1 MDCKRVYEVMYMFID
16 DEMDDELVPT
26 FRSHVDGCPPC
37 ARRMD
42 FTRRLLLTV
51 RERCVRH
58 SAPERLRSRILV
70 SLERQGEIL
79 H

>member
-1 MDCKRVYEVMYMFID
+1 MDCKRVHEVMYMFID
-16 DEMDDELVPT
+16 DEMDDDLLPT

-37 ARRMD
+37 SRRML
-42 FTRRLLLTV
+42 FTRKLLSTV

-58 SAPERLRSRILV
+58 AAPERLRSRILLV
-70 SLERQGEIL
+70 LEQQGETL